1 MIAGR
6 VVVVT
11 EFLVSSFAKETHY
24 DLFNLVVISSS
35 EGTVF
40 FSSCVL
46 ENHSSESNS
55 SGTGGAESDLISIQ
69 RNGPFLLLPS
79 KI

>member
-11 EFLVSSFAKETHY
+11 EFLVSSFARETY
-24 DLFNLVVISSS
+24 SDLLNLVVISNSG
-35 EGTVF
+35 GTLF

-55 SGTGGAESDLISIQ
+55 SGTGGAESDLIRIQ
-69 RNGPFLLLPS
+69 RNGSFLLLPS
-79 KI
+79 KT